1 MNRHPYLRAYLAGIA
16 FPTVFLLVFMA
27 GYTVFRFV
35 YNVPVPIERVIIFP
49 AAVVPNLWG
58 LWNAVYA
65 ASLARRNV
73 PLGLYG
79 AILPLLL
86 APVGYGAAR
95 LLDFPVPSVVFSA
108 FPFVLPAVLVM
119 YYFVWKHLVGFL
131 NRELGVA

>member
-27 GYTVFRFV
+27 AYTVFRFV

-49 AAVVPNLWG
+49 AAAVPNLWG

-65 ASLARRNV
+65 AGLARRHV
-73 PLGLYG
+73 SLGLYG
-79 AILPLLL
+79 AALPLLL
-86 APVGYGAAR
+86 APVGYGVAR
-95 LLDFPVPSVVFSA
+95 LLDFPFPSIVWTA
-108 FPFVLPAVLVM
+108 FPFVFPAVLVM